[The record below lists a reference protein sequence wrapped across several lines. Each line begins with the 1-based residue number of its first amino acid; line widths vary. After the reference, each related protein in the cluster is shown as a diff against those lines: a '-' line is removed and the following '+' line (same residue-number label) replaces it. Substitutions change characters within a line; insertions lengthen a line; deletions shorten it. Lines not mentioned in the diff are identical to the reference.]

1 MFKVV
6 KIFRN
11 IHYHA
16 QLYDN
21 YVGHDNVCKQE
32 VTSKQLGNKHIPAF
46 TGWIMQFAMYK
57 KHAMPCLI
65 SRPSHPVF
73 VACSTNAG
81 EGLVKLSHV
90 QWRTWT
96 CGGVVHSWKSCKW
109 VRYRSQT
116 QTVPQLSARHQTV
129 LATFLGFRKP
139 LYSCTEVMCHT
150 STHPGTSLHMTQA
163 FPHVSTASDKRWGEK
178 AWVQGYATSVLVL
191 AALLSKQSA
200 QSGCSC
206 WWLHTGWTTIH
217 EAIFLLCKSDCCF
230 LELA

>member
-1 MFKVV
+1 MASWIVV
-6 KIFRN
+6 HPVCN
-11 IHYHA
+11 HQ
-16 QLYDN
+16 QL
-21 YVGHDNVCKQE
+21 HPQCA
-32 VTSKQLGNKHIPAF
+32 L
-46 TGWIMQFAMYK
+46 
-57 KHAMPCLI
+57 CLENNAA
-65 SRPSHPVF
+65 STRTRCGVALYPGRLLTPVF

-90 QWRTWT
+90 QWHTWT
-96 CGGVVHSWKSCKW
+96 CGGVAQSWKSRKW
-109 VRYRSQT
+109 VHYRSQT
-116 QTVPQLSARHQTV
+116 QTAHQLSVRYQTV

-191 AALLSKQSA
+191 AALFSKQSA